1 MNLNYEV
8 NKPYLFIE
16 VVKQPKIPYVWVGHP
31 LVAKDLEFKE
41 RALHCTC
48 SGELTTFNHL
58 TKDGQSLEYETFKT
72 NQYSV
77 RLRNVG
83 HVPLGQQAWYRRSN
97 TLVLAEYFSLQSK
110 KLINV
115 YDHNKELRDVFQDR
129 YDRLQKSIK
138 NFYGNTHES

>member
-1 MNLNYEV
+1 MNFNYGV
-8 NKPYLFIE
+8 GKPYLFIE
-16 VVKQPKIPYVWVGHP
+16 VVKQPKTPYVWVGHP

-41 RALHCTC
+41 HVLHCTR
-48 SGELTTFNHL
+48 SYDTPTFDSLAN
-58 TKDGQSLEYETFKT
+58 DGQRLKYETFKT
-72 NQYSV
+72 DLYSV
-77 RLRNVG
+77 KLCSVD
-83 HVPLGQQAWYRRSN
+83 HVPLSQQSWYKRSN